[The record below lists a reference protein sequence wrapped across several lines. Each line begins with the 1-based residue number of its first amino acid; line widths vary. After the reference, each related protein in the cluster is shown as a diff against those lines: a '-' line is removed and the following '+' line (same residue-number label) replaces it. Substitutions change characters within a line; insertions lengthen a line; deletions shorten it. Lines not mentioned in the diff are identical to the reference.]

1 MVFKCWNNQVQII
14 LKYALKVLRVKRELK
29 IRMYYLVL
37 SRNTKEHLEK
47 DSKELSYISNMNFE
61 LQNSV
66 DWLNNR

>member
-1 MVFKCWNNQVQII
+1 M
-14 LKYALKVLRVKRELK
+14 
-29 IRMYYLVL
+29 VL

-66 DWLNNR
+66 DWLTNRLDTTAERTEEIIRKS